1 VRRLAL
7 IAALAAALAPGR
19 AGAEES
25 CGPLFVI
32 ARSLNANVV
41 LYEAAV
47 RPDGALDPEKPVRV
61 TWRLDAQDGRREGLN
76 FVERIRAYGVDVT
89 RIAGTDA
96 WRVKVR
102 ALPTRKLV
110 LHAGTGCPFVT
121 AEVGGRDAILRRVFV
136 TATGGLLPKV
146 TSVDLSGV
154 DVETALPVTER
165 FVPSRP

>member
-1 VRRLAL
+1 MLARAL
-7 IAALAAALAPGR
+7 AALALVALASGAR
-19 AGAEES
+19 ADET

-41 LYEAAV
+41 LYEAHFKT
-47 RPDGALDPEKPVRV
+47 DGTLDREKPVTA

-76 FVERIRAYGVDVT
+76 FVERIRAYGIDVT
-89 RIAGTDA
+89 AIGQTDA

-102 ALPTRKLV
+102 ALPTRPLV

-121 AEVGGRDAILRRVFV
+121 AEVGGRTAILRRVFV

-146 TSVDLSGV
+146 ASAELTGIDR
-154 DVETALPVTER
+154 ETALPVTER
-165 FVPSRP
+165 FTP

>member
-1 VRRLAL
+1 MRSR
-7 IAALAAALAPGR
+7 IPAALAILALAFGAR
-19 AGAEES
+19 ADET

-41 LYEAAV
+41 LYEAHFRA
-47 RPDGALDPEKPVRV
+47 DGTLDAEKPLTA

-76 FVERIRAYGVDVT
+76 FVERIRAYGIDVAT
-89 RIAGTDA
+89 IGQTDA

-102 ALPTRKLV
+102 ALPARPLV

-121 AEVGGRDAILRRVFV
+121 AEVDGRTAILRRVYV

-146 TSVDLSGV
+146 ASVELTGV
-154 DVETALPVTER
+154 DRETALPVTER
-165 FVPSRP
+165 FTP

>member
-1 VRRLAL
+1 MRRRLPAVL
-7 IAALAAALAPGR
+7 ALAVLASDTRGD
-19 AGAEES
+19 ET

-41 LYEAAV
+41 LYEAHFKA
-47 RPDGALDPEKPVRV
+47 DGTLDSEKPLKA

-76 FVERIRAYGVDVT
+76 FVERIRAYGFDLT
-89 RIAGTDA
+89 AIGQTDA

-102 ALPTRKLV
+102 ALPARPLV

-121 AEVGGRDAILRRVFV
+121 AEVDGRTAILRRVYV

-146 TSVDLSGV
+146 ASVELTGV
-154 DVETALPVTER
+154 DRETALPVTER
-165 FVPSRP
+165 FTP

>member
-1 VRRLAL
+1 MRSQ
-7 IAALAAALAPGR
+7 LAAALALVALAPGAR
-19 AGAEES
+19 ADEA

-41 LYEAAV
+41 LYEAHLRA
-47 RPDGALDPEKPVRV
+47 DGTLDPEKPLTV
-61 TWRLDAQDGRREGLN
+61 TWRLDAKGGRREGLN
-76 FVERIRAYGVDVT
+76 FVERIRAYGVDVSPL
-89 RIAGTDA
+89 AEADS

-102 ALPTRKLV
+102 ALPTRPLV

-146 TSVDLSGV
+146 ASVELTGIAL
-154 DVETALPVTER
+154 ETALPVTER
-165 FVPSRP
+165 FTP